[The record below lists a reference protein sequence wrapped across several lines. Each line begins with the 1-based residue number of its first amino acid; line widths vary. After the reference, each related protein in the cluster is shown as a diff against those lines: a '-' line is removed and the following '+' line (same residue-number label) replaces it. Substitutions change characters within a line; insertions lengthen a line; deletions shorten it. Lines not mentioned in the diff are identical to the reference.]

1 MNIFKVVNF
10 SLRIVKK
17 IKSIIYPY
25 VYDLNEIKYLMNYI
39 DNDDIKVH
47 KIDKTEKELIFN
59 WIIPD
64 FKNASGGH
72 MTIFRIIKFL
82 ELFGHKNYIWIFNPI
97 VNSSGQD
104 AYISI
109 CKHFQNINSKVFFIN
124 KSTSFSSNDI
134 LIATSWQTAYL
145 VNYYKCKNKFYF
157 IQDFE
162 PFFYPKGSN
171 YFLAEETYK
180 MNMYGIC
187 AGPWLK
193 EIYEKKYLANADYF
207 MLSYDKNIY
216 YIKKINHIHNK
227 KYQYRI
233 AFYSRLETNRR
244 AVELGLMAFELLSKI
259 RNDFEV
265 LLFGSSYKFK
275 NLNFPH
281 RNLGILNENELA
293 DLYSS
298 SDIGI
303 CFSATNY
310 SLIPQEMMACKL
322 PVIELELKNN
332 TVVFPKNTISFVK
345 PSPKAIAITIDGL
358 LNNQELRDIQTEN
371 AIKWIEQITWEK
383 SAKKVETILLKN
395 LKL

>member
-1 MNIFKVVNF
+1 MNIFRVWNL

-17 IKSIIYPY
+17 IKSIMYPY
-25 VYDLNEIKYLMNYI
+25 VYDFNDINYLINYI
-39 DNDDIKVH
+39 DNIKVYE
-47 KIDKTEKELIFN
+47 INKTTEELIFN

-64 FKNASGGH
+64 FKNGSGGH

-82 ELFGHKNYIWIFNPI
+82 ESFGHKNYIWILNPS
-97 VNSSGQD
+97 VNSSELD
-104 AYISI
+104 AHINI
-109 CKHFQNINSKVFFIN
+109 CKYFQNINSKVFFIN
-124 KSTSFSSNDI
+124 ESISFSSSDI

-145 VNYYKCKNKFYF
+145 VNYYNSKNKFYF

-171 YFLAEETYK
+171 YFLAEDTYK

-193 EIYEKKYLANADYF
+193 EIYEKKYLGKADYF
-207 MLSYDKNIY
+207 MLSYDKDIY
-216 YIKKINHIHNK
+216 YKKNINNIFFNK

-244 AVELGLMAFELLSKI
+244 AVELGLMAFELLSKS

-275 NLNFPH
+275 NLNFPCS
-281 RNLGILNENELA
+281 NLGILNENELSE
-293 DLYSS
+293 LYSS
-298 SDIGI
+298 ATVGI

-322 PVIELELKNN
+322 PVIELELKN
-332 TVVFPKNTISFVK
+332 TTAVFPKNTISFVN
-345 PSPKAIAITIDGL
+345 PNPKAIAIKVDEL
-358 LNNQELRDIQTEN
+358 LNNKNLRDAQTEN
-371 AIKWIEQITWEK
+371 AIKWIEQISWEK
-383 SAKKVETILLKN
+383 SAKKIETILLKN
-395 LKL
+395 LKE